1 MAISWC
7 KRNNQLVTATYDK
20 RIQLWTVGTPYT
32 LSNIFSVELPTTV
45 PRAVYFHG
53 ADVLVFGMY
62 DGEIHTLRGKDG
74 VILATKTI
82 GRMIGNA
89 AIDAACSSFV
99 IDNAVNGFSLHRMED
114 ASVIAEGGSM
124 VVGGGNDGSI
134 YVFDKGTTGRVQT
147 VTTYDAGEAHYIF
160 AATSSNENDISISI
174 WKKMASTSRRHQR
187 KRGRPTALSILR
199 AAWHTIPHL
208 TALVAIVMF
217 ALQMRG
223 EDGAI
228 NPLTWKRNPISTYP
242 MPRVI
247 VHTSRKLHGEH
258 DIGESGVGYGEDPR
272 EYE

>member
-7 KRNNQLVTATYDK
+7 KRNNQLVTTTYDK
-20 RIQLWTVGTPYT
+20 QIQLWTVGTPYT

-45 PRAVYFHG
+45 PHAVYFHG

-62 DGEIHTLRGKDG
+62 DGEIHTLCRKDG

-89 AIDAACSSFV
+89 AINAACSSFV

-114 ASVIAEGGSM
+114 AVCTRTYDINPKKGFPKQVVIAEGGSM
-124 VVGGGNDGSI
+124 VVGRGNDGSI
-134 YVFDKGTTGRVQT
+134 YMFDKGTT
-147 VTTYDAGEAHYIF
+147 
-160 AATSSNENDISISI
+160 
-174 WKKMASTSRRHQR
+174 
-187 KRGRPTALSILR
+187 LSILR

-228 NPLTWKRNPISTYP
+228 NPLTWKCNPISTFP

-258 DIGESGVGYGEDPR
+258 DIGESSVGYGKDPR